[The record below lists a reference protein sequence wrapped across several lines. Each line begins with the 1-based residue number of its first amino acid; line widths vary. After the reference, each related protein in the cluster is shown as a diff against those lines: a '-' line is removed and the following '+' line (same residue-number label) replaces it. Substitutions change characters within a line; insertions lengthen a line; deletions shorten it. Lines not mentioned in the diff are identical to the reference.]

1 MRVLESQPIRTFI
14 LCVFLCLSVCSFVR
28 LLSTTSAAIVR
39 FINLEKDMKEEDDS
53 SNITC
58 DAFWDS
64 SIPHAF
70 LNAANLFI
78 SYKSVS
84 RVTAEREAGA
94 KTRVGSVNSTF
105 LQEGRVDDWTI

>member
-1 MRVLESQPIRTFI
+1 
-14 LCVFLCLSVCSFVR
+14 
-28 LLSTTSAAIVR
+28 
-39 FINLEKDMKEEDDS
+39 MKEEDDS

-94 KTRVGSVNSTF
+94 KTRVGSVNSTV
-105 LQEGRVDDWTI
+105 LQEGRVHDWTIWSVHEWRRDISTSKRLETKVQRCSLVHSPKVA

>member
-1 MRVLESQPIRTFI
+1 
-14 LCVFLCLSVCSFVR
+14 
-28 LLSTTSAAIVR
+28 
-39 FINLEKDMKEEDDS
+39 MKKEDDS
-53 SNITC
+53 INITC
-58 DAFWDS
+58 EAFWDS

-94 KTRVGSVNSTF
+94 KTRVISVNSIV
-105 LQEGRVDDWTI
+105 LQKGRVHVWTILSGERWNERDQR